1 MTVKNCFFHLR
12 NRSSQQPSP
21 QSTSNLCKKPSAD
34 LRSDP
39 EIADKTTDCLGLGIS
54 PEVDPTVRI
63 CAGCAERVNAQ
74 HAFRTRYLH
83 YNSYVE
89 NGLEDKE
96 DEDVCRFCLKADG
109 GVALVELF
117 PGGGGSVADEVQT
130 VRDCL
135 GVEINSWDKLT
146 KICGDCVGGVEE
158 LAEFRAEFSS
168 TAVDVTDSSDSYSIG
183 SENGE
188 GGEGFESDSSTADN
202 GEKRE
207 EKRKVTA
214 RSLPW
219 IGSDH
224 EVTKIKSLNI

>member
-1 MTVKNCFFHLR
+1 MAGWR
-12 NRSSQQPSP
+12 WSS
-21 QSTSNLCKKPSAD
+21 C
-34 LRSDP
+34 
-39 EIADKTTDCLGLGIS
+39 
-54 PEVDPTVRI
+54 
-63 CAGCAERVNAQ
+63 
-74 HAFRTRYLH
+74 
-83 YNSYVE
+83 
-89 NGLEDKE
+89 
-96 DEDVCRFCLKADG
+96 
-109 GVALVELF
+109 F

-158 LAEFRAEFSS
+158 LAEFRAEFSP
-168 TAVDVTDSSDSYSIG
+168 TAVPVKLEDVTDSSDSYSIG

-188 GGEGFESDSSTADN
+188 AGEGFESDSSTAEN

-224 EVTKIKSLNI
+224 EVTKIKSLNV